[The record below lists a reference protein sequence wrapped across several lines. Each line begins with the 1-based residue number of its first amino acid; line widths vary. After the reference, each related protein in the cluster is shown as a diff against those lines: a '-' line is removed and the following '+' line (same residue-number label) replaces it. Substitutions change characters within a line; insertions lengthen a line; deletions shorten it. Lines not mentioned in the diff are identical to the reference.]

1 MIEDEQGKIIAGSW
15 TWENTEGKYR
25 DVCFDNIESLGE
37 LSLRPELNK
46 IYEQVGDYLTKEQNC
61 HKVTIGLGYQ
71 DADVSKYASTEA
83 VPLPKLYGNDGTNSY
98 SDARSQVLL
107 SENPS
112 AEPLDKSQE
121 TQRYIRD
128 VCFLDMEA
136 MDRVSEAVFPDG
148 DKQLQA
154 PDNMAGF
161 VIEDREKGVVGYCLY
176 DKEEKSIYDMAVLPE
191 YRTDKNASSKKLF
204 TEMMRTI
211 NKEGGQWSA
220 EMRDKT
226 TLKYLEIMAERGLVK
241 FEKHGVD
248 HTMSD
253 GSRVVA
259 VTFEPIRRD
268 VRQAT
273 DKLKQHIEASKETSK
288 PTQPTTTAG
297 KIGRNPTVYE

>member
-1 MIEDEQGKIIAGSW
+1 M
-15 TWENTEGKYR
+15 
-25 DVCFDNIESLGE
+25 
-37 LSLRPELNK
+37 
-46 IYEQVGDYLTKEQNC
+46 
-61 HKVTIGLGYQ
+61 
-71 DADVSKYASTEA
+71 SKYASTEA
-83 VPLPKLYGNDGTNSY
+83 VPLPKLYGNSY

-191 YRTDKNASSKKLF
+191 YRTDKNASYKKLF
-204 TEMMRTI
+204 AEMMCTI
-211 NKEGGQWSA
+211 NKEGGKWSA
-220 EMRDKT
+220 EMCDKT

-241 FEKHGVD
+241 YEEHGID

-253 GSRVVA
+253 GSQVVA

-288 PTQPTTTAG
+288 PTQPTITAG
-297 KIGRNPTVYE
+297 KIGRNSTVYE